1 MAELREQASSRRE
14 PFASSS
20 AHAMIATGARG
31 VEALETDPVVY
42 DYELDAFIEE
52 SDWNRDGKIGRV
64 EVDDVGDPAVAHDH
78 QRVREAV
85 RIALG

>member
-1 MAELREQASSRRE
+1 MAELPETARAGSEASE

-42 DYELDAFIEE
+42 DYELGAFIEE
-52 SDWNRDGKIGRV
+52 SDWNRDGKIGR
-64 EVDDVGDPAVAHDH
+64 D
-78 QRVREAV
+78 EA
-85 RIALG
+85 ACD